1 MTRIRFDGCDLSRA
15 RHPGA
20 PSVRIARGGTVRLVA
35 ELFTSA
41 RGLLASRLR
50 QMLWIELQLSEKVL
64 PELREQAHA
73 SDLRWA
79 FERHLL
85 ETEKHAETLRDVLH
99 ELQVP
104 ADPAES
110 PAFEG
115 LVDEHEQLVEQIPEE
130 HELLR
135 DLACAQ
141 SAAATEHLEMA
152 AYRSLASLAETLGEE
167 TVAIRLREVM
177 EQEELAL
184 EQVERATAKL
194 LAEKVESERL

>member
-1 MTRIRFDGCDLSRA
+1 MR
-15 RHPGA
+15 PGTT
-20 PSVRIARGGTVRLVA
+20 SFVA
-35 ELFTSA
+35 EPLTNP
-41 RGLLASRLR
+41 RELLAARLR
-50 QMLWIELQLSEKVL
+50 RMLWIELQLADKVL

-73 SDLRWA
+73 PDLQWA

-85 ETEKHAETLRDVLH
+85 ETEGHVSTVRELLH
-99 ELQVP
+99 ELRVP
-104 ADPAES
+104 ADPEES

-115 LVDEHEQLVEQIPEE
+115 LVDEHEQLVKQVSAGGP
-130 HELLR
+130 LLA
-135 DLACAQ
+135 DLAHAQ
-141 SAAATEHLEMA
+141 AAAATEHLETA

-167 TVAIRLREVM
+167 AVAIRLRELM